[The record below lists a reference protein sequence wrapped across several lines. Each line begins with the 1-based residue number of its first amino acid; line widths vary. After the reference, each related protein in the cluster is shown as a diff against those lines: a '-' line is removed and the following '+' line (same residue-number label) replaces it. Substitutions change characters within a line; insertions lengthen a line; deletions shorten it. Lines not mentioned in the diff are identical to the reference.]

1 MLGVP
6 EIGYT
11 MTYESAGTA
20 LWTCRH
26 CGEKN
31 VTHLNEDWVCVCGM
45 GYDGNRRFA
54 LGKRIGAIPYRI
66 KTLRPSVER

>member
-1 MLGVP
+1 MGDSL
-6 EIGYT
+6 T

-26 CGEKN
+26 CGEMN
-31 VTHLNEDWVCVCGM
+31 VTHLNEDWVCLCGM

-54 LGKRIGAIPYRI
+54 SGKRGLALKDSEYAA
-66 KTLRPSVER
+66 